1 METLSEAIARL
12 DAAGYREGFRATR
25 EGLVALGSGHHYP
38 PESLSVDEVV
48 RFEGPTDPGDE
59 SALFALRGDDGM
71 RGTWVIGYGP
81 SVAPLDAEIAR
92 RLRRKR

>member
-12 DAAGYREGFRATR
+12 EAAGYREGFRATG
-25 EGLVALGSGHHYP
+25 EGLLVSGAGRGYA
-38 PESLSVDEVV
+38 PESLAVDTLH

-59 SALFALRGDDGM
+59 SVLYALRAADGV

-81 SVAPLDAEIAR
+81 SVDPLDAEIAQ

>member
-12 DAAGYREGFRATR
+12 EAAGYREGFRATR
-25 EGLVALGSGHHYP
+25 EGLLALGLGRCYP
-38 PESLSVDEVV
+38 PESLGVDAIL

-59 SALFALRGDDGM
+59 SALFALRADDGV
-71 RGTWVIGYGP
+71 RGTWAIAYGP
-81 SVAPLDAEIAR
+81 SRDPLDAELAR